1 MGIAKLILG
10 FDKSDLDY
18 ALSRL
23 ERLEEAARRL
33 QEALDKLEREVA
45 RLEAAIGGSVR
56 EIRSEQL
63 EFVEALEERFAEI
76 ESALQELSRTVS
88 PAAQEGEEQDSIEE
102 TVLEAIRSGKTT
114 PTEIIETIGLPK
126 NRVYSALRRLV
137 ESGVLYKQREG
148 RHVHYYI
155 AHEAAPAGES
165 GEAVA

>member
-10 FDKSDLDY
+10 FDKSDLEDTHM
-18 ALSRL
+18 RL
-23 ERLEEAARRL
+23 DSLEQAVRRL
-33 QEALDKLEREVA
+33 QEALERLEGEVA

-63 EFVEALEERFAEI
+63 QFVEALEERFAEI
-76 ESALQELSRTVS
+76 EDSLQELSRIVS
-88 PAAQEGEEQDSIEE
+88 SAQEGEEQDSIEE
-102 TVLEAIRSGKTT
+102 IVLEAIRSGKTT
-114 PTEIIETIGLPK
+114 PTEIIETTGLPK

-155 AHEAAPAGES
+155 AQDAVSAGES